1 MLKRQLDE
9 QRDNDRL
16 LDSTPVVVGFNG
28 VGGSGGH
35 FCAYVPQTYSRP
47 VPPMKLTSFIQ
58 QLDGKLEKDS
68 VQNGASNR
76 DGRGSKR
83 SGPSKAKLADEA
95 GPSGVHDAA
104 PAPKAAAPAPKAA
117 APKSAAPKAGA
128 EPSRKRQ
135 TTADRQRQTETDR
148 RQRQRTDDKRR

>member
-104 PAPKAAAPAPKAA
+104 PAPKAAAP
-117 APKSAAPKAGA
+117 KSAAPKAGA